1 MREIVLYTDKKQEH
15 RAIEKARMHS
25 GKPVILPS
33 LVVDR

>member
-1 MREIVLYTDKKQEH
+1 MRKIVLYTNKKQEH
-15 RAIEKARMHS
+15 RAIKKARMHS